1 MVFDL
6 NMLFIFK
13 FEKKE
18 MKAWKGYSV
27 STNNLKPSL
36 FTCIK
41 NEVGAIV

>member
-27 STNNLKPSL
+27 STNNLKHST

-41 NEVGAIV
+41 NEIGSIV